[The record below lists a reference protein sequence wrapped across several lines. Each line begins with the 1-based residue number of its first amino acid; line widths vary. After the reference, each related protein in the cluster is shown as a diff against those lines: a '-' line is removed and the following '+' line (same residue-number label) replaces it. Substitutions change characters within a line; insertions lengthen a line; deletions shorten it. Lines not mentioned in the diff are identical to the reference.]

1 MYSILTF
8 IGLLQTD
15 EPITR
20 AFSLQERMVMRI
32 YISDYFS
39 RAQYINRLMW
49 YHNGT
54 ELTPDDRVAITSTGI
69 SLTITNMTE
78 SDAGKYEVKI
88 NSQGTDP
95 AICNRNFMPMLETL
109 ALYAPVTFLLQ
120 EYNPPIYN
128 PEDIIIDYVLPAYHG
143 SAQQSFVV
151 DNNIVVN
158 AAAVLNLTGT
168 ISYGLFLDGIYI
180 NEGST
185 YNSTVSYNGIIKQ
198 SLWITYNN
206 TDDIA
211 GHYVHAAEAYI
222 FKNNGVN
229 CPYYYFYL
237 QLSSIPIF
245 SLYWNIRPY
254 GKLIFS

>member
-1 MYSILTF
+1 MYSIPPF
-8 IGLLQTD
+8 IGMLRTD

-20 AFSLQERMVMRI
+20 AFSLHERMVMRI
-32 YISDYFS
+32 YIYDYFS
-39 RAQYINRLMW
+39 SAQRISRLMW

-54 ELTPDDRVAITSTGI
+54 ELTPNDRVAITGTGT
-69 SLTITNMTE
+69 SLTITNMTV

-88 NSQGTDP
+88 YSQGTDP
-95 AICNRNFMPMLETL
+95 EICNRNLMPMLENL
-109 ALYAPVTFLLQ
+109 AVYAPVTFLLQ

-143 SAQQSFVV
+143 CVQQSFVV

-168 ISYGLFLDGIYI
+168 ISYGLFLDGVDI

-222 FKNNGVN
+222 LKSNGVN
-229 CPYYYFYL
+229 CPYYYFFL

-254 GKLIFS
+254 GKLILS